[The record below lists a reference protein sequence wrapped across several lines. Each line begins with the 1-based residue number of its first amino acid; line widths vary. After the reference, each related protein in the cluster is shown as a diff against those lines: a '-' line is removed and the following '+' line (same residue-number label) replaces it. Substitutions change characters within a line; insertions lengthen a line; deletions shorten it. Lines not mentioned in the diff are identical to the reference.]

1 MRSIAQ
7 QWIDEGIEQGIE
19 RGIEQGIE
27 RGIEQGIP
35 RGVREAL
42 RKQLRLKFPTASEA
56 ALARLD
62 EADLPTLEKWSERV
76 LWATSIEDVFA

>member
-19 RGIEQGIE
+19 RGIEQGI
-27 RGIEQGIP
+27 P
-35 RGVREAL
+35 RGVRVAI
-42 RKQLRLKFPTASEA
+42 RKQLRLKFPTASTEA
-56 ALARLD
+56 ALARVD

-76 LWATSIEDVFA
+76 LWATSIEDVLA